1 MGASELLTTLEP
13 ELLRGVPL
21 HVCLGGWAKH
31 WKPPDPGMFRVD
43 AANYE
48 LSRQADF
55 FDDFLSHDWQTS
67 RWTKL
72 CTLLVVYN
80 SRAALIAA
88 ILACPLIAAG
98 RIVGVLPNSDLS
110 SCLVYVVHLFFL
122 CFWQKLR
129 STVLPPIVVFLDKLC
144 IAQSPEQAELKKK
157 GILGLAAFL
166 NHSKRLVVLWSPR
179 YFSRLWCAYEIAAFL
194 TDHNKHKHILIMP
207 VHAGITITSA
217 FFFFS
222 WVTSSLLIVLGLLEY
237 GTLGVQLGQDLW
249 AVAGAALGWMLG
261 PVVLFGLPF
270 ATFSVRMAKQLQHV
284 PEQLKTFEVQNAA
297 CFCCAND
304 HKHPDTGAEIPCDR
318 ELVYRKLEDWYGRPT
333 DIGDEH
339 LRRFNSLVHHR
350 LGRSVLRQM
359 PHAVP
364 TAPLIK
370 MLSAATMPWF
380 ADAIER
386 ILWRIFRQDGH
397 DTLEYS
403 WQPVEGHDSLEYSW
417 RPVLEWAFVVTL
429 VIVTGLL
436 AVTLSTVFARMFP
449 NVRDVWLGL
458 LNLTVCAVPAASVTS
473 AFFLLSFVAAD
484 AWPPTIVFIV
494 ALLLGSCLLRLTLTN
509 RQQAGASEELDA
521 MSDGASTTHSLQLVA
536 ESLAASEVDHGC
548 IPRVPSDV
556 SIYSGGLRI

>member
-1 MGASELLTTLEP
+1 MQTLP
-13 ELLRGVPL
+13 
-21 HVCLGGWAKH
+21 
-31 WKPPDPGMFRVD
+31 
-43 AANYE
+43 
-48 LSRQADF
+48 
-55 FDDFLSHDWQTS
+55 
-67 RWTKL
+67 
-72 CTLLVVYN
+72 
-80 SRAALIAA
+80 ALIPA
-88 ILACPLIAAG
+88 
-98 RIVGVLPNSDLS
+98 
-110 SCLVYVVHLFFL
+110 F
-122 CFWQKLR
+122 R
-129 STVLPPIVVFLDKLC
+129 SV
-144 IAQSPEQAELKKK
+144 QS
-157 GILGLAAFL
+157 I
-166 NHSKRLVVLWSPR
+166 RVCRV
-179 YFSRLWCAYEIAAFL
+179 
-194 TDHNKHKHILIMP
+194 
-207 VHAGITITSA
+207 
-217 FFFFS
+217 
-222 WVTSSLLIVLGLLEY
+222 
-237 GTLGVQLGQDLW
+237 
-249 AVAGAALGWMLG
+249 
-261 PVVLFGLPF
+261 
-270 ATFSVRMAKQLQHV
+270 
-284 PEQLKTFEVQNAA
+284 
-297 CFCCAND
+297 
-304 HKHPDTGAEIPCDR
+304 
-318 ELVYRKLEDWYGRPT
+318 
-333 DIGDEH
+333 
-339 LRRFNSLVHHR
+339 R

-386 ILWRIFRQDGH
+386 ILWRIYRQDGH

-429 VIVTGLL
+429 VMVTGLL

-521 MSDGASTTHSLQLVA
+521 MSDGTSTTHSLQLVA